1 MKPKILICDDEMGIC
16 VFLSLSLEDNYD
28 VSIANNPD
36 QAYQIIKEKNIQ
48 LVLLDLMLGEFY
60 GLDVLKHIKANNPE
74 VAVIVMT
81 AFGDI
86 TSSVEAIKGG
96 AFYYLCKPLNLD
108 ELNVFITQ
116 ALEYQNLNR
125 QVKLLDNE
133 LHEMGLLNRY
143 GEMVGKSPQ
152 MQRVYQMISRVKNN
166 NISVII
172 TGESGTGK
180 ELVARAIHQSGNR
193 QKEKFVAVNCA
204 AIPEGL
210 LEEEFFGHKKGS
222 FTGASSDRLGK
233 LELANNGTLFLDEIG
248 DMPLSLQAKLLRVL
262 QEKEIAAIGSNVLK
276 KIDIRIISATNKN
289 LREMVQQGKFRQDL
303 FYRLHVIEINVPPLR
318 ERKQDIPELCE
329 EIISNII
336 KEKGIA
342 VNGFTKQAEKT
353 IMKYDYPGNVRE
365 LINIL
370 EYAIALCD
378 GNLIDVDDLPVET
391 TLSLN
396 ADNNLMNANQAV
408 KKLLKCMSLKE
419 IEKIVIEAKLENSS
433 LSRKE
438 IAKQLGISERNLFYK
453 MRDYNL

>member
-1 MKPKILICDDEMGIC
+1 
-16 VFLSLSLEDNYD
+16 
-28 VSIANNPD
+28 
-36 QAYQIIKEKNIQ
+36 
-48 LVLLDLMLGEFY
+48 
-60 GLDVLKHIKANNPE
+60 
-74 VAVIVMT
+74 
-81 AFGDI
+81 
-86 TSSVEAIKGG
+86 
-96 AFYYLCKPLNLD
+96 
-108 ELNVFITQ
+108 
-116 ALEYQNLNR
+116 
-125 QVKLLDNE
+125 
-133 LHEMGLLNRY
+133 
-143 GEMVGKSPQ
+143 
-152 MQRVYQMISRVKNN
+152 
-166 NISVII
+166 
-172 TGESGTGK
+172 
-180 ELVARAIHQSGNR
+180 
-193 QKEKFVAVNCA
+193 
-204 AIPEGL
+204 
-210 LEEEFFGHKKGS
+210 
-222 FTGASSDRLGK
+222 
-233 LELANNGTLFLDEIG
+233 
-248 DMPLSLQAKLLRVL
+248 MPLSLQAKLLRVL

-318 ERKQDIPELCE
+318 ERKQDIPELCK

-365 LINIL
+365 LVNIL

-438 IAKQLGISERNLFYK
+438 IAKQLGISERSLFYK